1 MFCLVPCVLSS
12 FSGNDPGIG
21 CVPPCGYGIII
32 RSIGEYEPPHRG
44 FRVFLILLW
53 GVSDQSLYSVMDLIH
68 WGVSAGGYYAEAPHF
83 LYPKTHQSRSITA
96 ETSRIMPPRAS
107 SLKCSA
113 VPVDTRNSSR
123 YIRSWATQTLQYS
136 TYSGAVNV
144 L

>member
-68 WGVSAGGYYAEAPHF
+68 GVSQLADTMLRHPTFYTQKP
-83 LYPKTHQSRSITA
+83 I
-96 ETSRIMPPRAS
+96 RA
-107 SLKCSA
+107 
-113 VPVDTRNSSR
+113 V
-123 YIRSWATQTLQYS
+123 Q
-136 TYSGAVNV
+136 
-144 L
+144 